1 MKKLLIITVFV
12 CTTITTSF
20 AQIEKGTF
28 LVGASSNV
36 GYNNLS
42 PDNSSGYTIL
52 NINLK
57 AGYFVIN
64 NLTAGLNAGYSKIDD
79 ASVTSVGV
87 FARYYV
93 AGKFFAGA
101 GYTSIKPDG
110 GDSATEIPIELG
122 FAAFV
127 SDNIAIEPSVGYSMG
142 DGYERFGF
150 NIGFS
155 LYFNR

>member
-1 MKKLLIITVFV
+1 MRKLLVTTVFA
-12 CTTITTSF
+12 CIIMTSTS
-20 AQIEKGTF
+20 AQIEKGTI
-28 LVGASSNV
+28 LIGASSNF

-52 NINLK
+52 NVDLK

-64 NLTAGLNAGYSKIDD
+64 NLTAGLNIGYSRIDD
-79 ASVTSVGV
+79 EFVTSIGA
-87 FARYYV
+87 FTRYYI
-93 AGKFFAGA
+93 AGKFFLGA
-101 GYTSIKPDG
+101 GYTSIKPSGSDA
-110 GDSATEIPIELG
+110 STEIPIELG

-127 SDNIAIEPSVGYSMG
+127 SENIALEPSVSYAMG
-142 DGYERFGF
+142 DGYERFGL

>member
-1 MKKLLIITVFV
+1 MIVS
-12 CTTITTSF
+12 SF
-20 AQIEKGTF
+20 AQIERGTI
-28 LVGASSNV
+28 LVGASSNI

-52 NINLK
+52 NVDLK
-57 AGYFVIN
+57 AGYFVIS
-64 NLTAGLNAGYSKIDD
+64 NLTAGLNLGYSKIDD
-79 ASVTSVGV
+79 ASITSIGA
-87 FARYYV
+87 FARYYI

-101 GYTSIKPDG
+101 GFTSITPDG
-110 GDSATEIPIELG
+110 GDSTTEIPIELG

-127 SDNIAIEPSVGYSMG
+127 SGNIAIEPSVSYAMG
-142 DGYERFGF
+142 DGYERFGL

>member
-1 MKKLLIITVFV
+1 MKKLLFITVFA
-12 CTTITTSF
+12 CTITTTSF
-20 AQIEKGTF
+20 AQIERGTI
-28 LVGASSNV
+28 LAGASSNF
-36 GYNNLS
+36 GYNNIS
-42 PDNSSGYTIL
+42 PDNSSGYNIL
-52 NINLK
+52 NVDLK

-64 NLTAGLNAGYSKIDD
+64 NLTAGLNVGYSKIDD
-79 ASVTSVGV
+79 SSVTSVGI
-87 FARYYV
+87 FTRYYV
-93 AGKFFAGA
+93 AGKFFAGV